1 MYFKEL
7 LCFGG
12 IEGAEQEKIVES
24 RKRGW
29 VELCSSSGSNKTV
42 FHFSLDTAMKGS
54 SVTNVIPAVLETVRE
69 TEDKCV
75 MSRIRK
81 HFPLW
86 E

>member
-12 IEGAEQEKIVES
+12 IEGAEQERRIQE
-24 RKRGW
+24 GGG